1 MPRYRTI
8 TSEQIVRQLKISC
21 QIPAVFKEI
30 YTYEIIQNVAREN
43 QITIEE
49 AELQKAADDFRLQHN
64 LLSSQATFDW
74 LKQHGLSADDFEELI
89 HSNILATTVARH
101 LFEAKVEAYFYENL
115 ANYTQAVIYE
125 IVLTDYDLA
134 IELFYGIEEEEFS
147 FWELAHRYIEDIE
160 LRRCCGYR
168 GLVTRDSLHPSIS
181 PAVFASKPPQLLK
194 PIVVEKKTHLILV
207 EELIP
212 LELDETLRY
221 KIIKELFEEWLD
233 KQLLN
238 VQFEGIS

>member
-1 MPRYRTI
+1 MSRYRTI
-8 TSEQIVRQLKISC
+8 SSAQIVRQLKISC

-30 YTYEIIQNVAREN
+30 YTREIIQNIALEN

-49 AELQKAADDFRLQHN
+49 DELQKAADDFRLQHN
-64 LLSSQATFDW
+64 LLSSQDTFDW

-89 HSNILATTVARH
+89 HNKILAITVARH
-101 LFEAKVEAYFYENL
+101 LFEDKVEPYFYENL

-134 IELFYGIEEEEFS
+134 IELFYGIEEEELS
-147 FWELAHRYIEDIE
+147 FWELAHRYIDDIE
-160 LRRCCGYR
+160 LRRRCGYR

-181 PAVFASKPPQLLK
+181 PAVFAAKSPQLLK
-194 PIVVEKKTHLILV
+194 PIVVDKKTHLILV
-207 EELIP
+207 EELVSP
-212 LELDETLRY
+212 ELDETLRY